1 MDPVFVG
8 EAVLKAIATNAM
20 YVIPHPEYRG
30 HVEER
35 HAALLAAFGEA
46 MGTEPRLLPV
56 PGSNP
61 GSVPVQRIP
70 VLPCRISLADDNLVE
85 GFRKSGG
92 SAKSGLRLHAGIRP
106 GYVPDCLHA

>member
-35 HAALLAAFGEA
+35 HAALLAAFGEPA
-46 MGTEPRLLPV
+46 
-56 PGSNP
+56 
-61 GSVPVQRIP
+61 Q
-70 VLPCRISLADDNLVE
+70 
-85 GFRKSGG
+85 
-92 SAKSGLRLHAGIRP
+92 P
-106 GYVPDCLHA
+106 GYRDTDVTFERFRNPEYAKAARS